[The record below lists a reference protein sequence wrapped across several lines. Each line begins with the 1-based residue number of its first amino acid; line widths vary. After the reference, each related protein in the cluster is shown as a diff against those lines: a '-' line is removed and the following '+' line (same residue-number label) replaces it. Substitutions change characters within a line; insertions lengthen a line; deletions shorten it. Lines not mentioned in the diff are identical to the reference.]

1 MKKNQRKY
9 LLVFNYQM
17 HHFCLKW
24 RATVGNT
31 VTEVGSKNILLRF
44 LPPQSRVIVYK
55 IVILWFGIV
64 FICEKCGRFSTCGWT
79 WKLERNA
86 LDKK

>member
-1 MKKNQRKY
+1 MKLNQRKY

-55 IVILWFGIV
+55 IVI
-64 FICEKCGRFSTCGWT
+64 
-79 WKLERNA
+79 
-86 LDKK
+86 